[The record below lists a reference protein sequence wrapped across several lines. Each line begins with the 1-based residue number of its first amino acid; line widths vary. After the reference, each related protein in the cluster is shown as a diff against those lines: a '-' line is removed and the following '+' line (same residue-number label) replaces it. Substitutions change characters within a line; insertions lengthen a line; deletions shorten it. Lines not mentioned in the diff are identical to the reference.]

1 MKLTTSRLHRIF
13 AIDRMLVLRKLGS
26 IDTEEYEEIL
36 AKVIS
41 LLKWGRFKSQTWE
54 IFEDGFQTG
63 EPSLLFQKRYDGPC
77 TG

>member
-1 MKLTTSRLHRIF
+1 LKPTTSWLHRIF
-13 AIDRMLVLRKLGS
+13 AIDRMLVLGKLGS
-26 IDTEEYEEIL
+26 IDTGEYEEIL

-63 EPSLLFQKRYDGPC
+63 EPFLFFSK
-77 TG
+77 TL